1 MVVAGT
7 SRGGSNWEEQGSKYA
22 SQSMTDRKP
31 KPSDDAETLA
41 NTTARN
47 EKAEA
52 VGIFQEKPTLK
63 FDPSVYSS

>member
-1 MVVAGT
+1 M
-7 SRGGSNWEEQGSKYA
+7 
-22 SQSMTDRKP
+22 
-31 KPSDDAETLA
+31 A

-63 FDPSVYSS
+63 FDPSVYSSQKRNSGSYNRFPIHLAAADSAAS